1 MQFKTKI
8 CGVTSLED
16 ARAAIEL
23 GADAIGLNF
32 YRSSRRFVNP
42 ELAREISRDI
52 QPGKALR
59 VGVFVNMPV
68 DEVLETV
75 KQVGLDVVQF
85 HGDETI
91 DMIEPMGLPVIRA
104 IRLGEQASSEKEIS
118 QWIAHG
124 VGAILLDAD
133 AGNEYGGTGKTIDW
147 QKAGHISCE
156 VPLILAGGL
165 TPENVGRAI
174 SEARPDAVDVASGVE
189 GQAGGKDLGLMRE
202 FIRNARE
209 AFG

>member
-8 CGVTSLED
+8 CGVTSLQD

-75 KQVGLDVVQF
+75 KRVGLDVVQF
-85 HGDETI
+85 HGDETT
-91 DMIEPMGLPVIRA
+91 DMIEPIGLPVIRA
-104 IRLGEQASSEKEIS
+104 IRLGEQASTEKEIR
-118 QWIAHG
+118 QWSELG
-124 VGAILLDAD
+124 VEAILLDAD
-133 AGNEYGGTGKTIDW
+133 AGSEYGGTGRTIDW
-147 QKAGHISCE
+147 QKAGQISCE
-156 VPLILAGGL
+156 CPLILAGGL
-165 TPENVGRAI
+165 TPDNVGRAI

-189 GQAGGKDLGLMRE
+189 RQGGGKDPGLMRR